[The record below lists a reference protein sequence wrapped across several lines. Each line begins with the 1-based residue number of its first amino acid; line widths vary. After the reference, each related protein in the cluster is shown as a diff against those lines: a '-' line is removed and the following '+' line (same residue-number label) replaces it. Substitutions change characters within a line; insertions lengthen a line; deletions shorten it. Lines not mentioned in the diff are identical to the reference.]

1 MNLEFLFIDYL
12 NNKYPDRV
20 FSKDKEDYYVEI
32 ENIKIKMPK
41 EDILREKKEF
51 IKFRNFSYLCSLC
64 NEKGFTLVE
73 VIVAF
78 VLSLIILSELFS
90 FYRSTLNVTRKL
102 ESTNTIQ
109 SSSRLLNSILYK
121 ELYNVG
127 CRAYI
132 SDNGTLEKDNLQ
144 PIRYV
149 KGKLYDSLIIY
160 KVRLNT
166 KGVKESID
174 SVKIFVDPTDKLF
187 SINKNNKIIKYNL
200 KIEKLNFE
208 FLFLKEDTIDLSANN
223 KWLAKGQIN
232 KELDEFKF
240 NNNSKGE
247 IYYTDYFNI
256 PETSL
261 VTIQL
266 TTVFKKNFP
275 EGLDTFVCII
285 TNDNK
290 DTLAKE
296 CFKPTGTEQN
306 IEMLC
311 LPFSKAKIFFTCK
324 AHKGS
329 LKITS
334 VKLIRKN
341 KLNWISDNTLARYAK
356 AIKVNMTIYDK
367 GTLSDVFEIINIP
380 NNTL

>member
-1 MNLEFLFIDYL
+1 MNLDFLFIDYL
-12 NNKYPDRV
+12 NSKYPDRV
-20 FSKDKEDYYVEI
+20 FSKDKEDYYIEI
-32 ENIKIKMPK
+32 KDNKVKVPK
-41 EDILREKKEF
+41 EDILKEKKEF
-51 IKFRNFSYLCSLC
+51 IKFRNISYICSLC

-73 VIVAF
+73 VVVVF
-78 VLSLIILSELFS
+78 VLSLIILSGLFS
-90 FYRSTLNVTRKL
+90 FYRGTLNVTRKL
-102 ESTNTIQ
+102 EGTNTIQ
-109 SSSRLLNSILYK
+109 SSSRLLNSVLYK
-121 ELYNVG
+121 EIYNTG

-149 KGKLYDSLIIY
+149 KGNLYDSLIIY
-160 KVRLNT
+160 KVKLNN
-166 KGVKESID
+166 KGIKESID
-174 SVKIFVDPTDKLF
+174 SIKIFVDPTDKLF
-187 SINKNNKIIKYNL
+187 SINKNNKVIKYNL
-200 KIEKLNFE
+200 KIERLNFE
-208 FLFLKEDTIDLSANN
+208 FGFLKEDTINLSATN

-232 KELDEFKF
+232 KNLNEFQF

-247 IYYTDYFNI
+247 IYYTDYFNV

-261 VTIQL
+261 VIIQL

-275 EGLDTFVCII
+275 EGLDTFVCVI

-296 CFKPTGTEQN
+296 YFKPTGAEQN

-311 LPFSKAKIFFTCK
+311 LPFSKAKISFNCK

-329 LKITS
+329 LKITD

-341 KLNWISDNTLARYAK
+341 KLNWISDNTLAIYTK
-356 AIKVNMTIYDK
+356 AIKVSMTVDDK
-367 GTLSDVFEIINIP
+367 GTLSDVFEIINVP
-380 NNTL
+380 NNIL